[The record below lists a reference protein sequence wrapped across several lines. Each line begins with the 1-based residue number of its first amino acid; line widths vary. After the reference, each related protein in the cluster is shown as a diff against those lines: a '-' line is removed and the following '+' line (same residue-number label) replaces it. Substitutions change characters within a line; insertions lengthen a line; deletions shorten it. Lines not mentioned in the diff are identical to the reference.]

1 MFARAV
7 AGQSLRQKIT
17 DSTRAAFAVLIILTV
32 AALLG
37 KQLLNLFGV

>member
-7 AGQSLRQKIT
+7 TGQSLGEKIT
-17 DSTRAAFAVLIILTV
+17 DSAKAASAVLIILTV

-37 KQLLNLFGV
+37 QRF